1 MKTICSS
8 YMYTQRNGL
17 NIKITKETLL
27 AIFRIAVS
35 VITNS
40 DKVALNT
47 IAKKGEKYKWQ
58 K

>member
-1 MKTICSS
+1 
-8 YMYTQRNGL
+8 MYTQRNGL

-27 AIFRIAVS
+27 AIFRTAVS

-47 IAKKGEKYKWQ
+47 IAKKEEKYKWQ

>member
-1 MKTICSS
+1 
-8 YMYTQRNGL
+8 MYTQRNGL